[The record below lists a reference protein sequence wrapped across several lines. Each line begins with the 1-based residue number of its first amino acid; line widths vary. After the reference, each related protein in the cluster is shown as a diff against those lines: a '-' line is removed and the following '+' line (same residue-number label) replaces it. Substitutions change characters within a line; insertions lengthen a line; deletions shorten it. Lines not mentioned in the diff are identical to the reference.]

1 MLVFGFRRRLFIL
14 EEDVTLG
21 LVVNQ
26 QTLPEYKRCH
36 YTFAPSLKECQT
48 SADNLLIVMSLLL
61 GIFLRIFSHSSPV
74 TSVTLECPRTSP
86 NRPRTSKNHPRS
98 PQNAPNSP
106 RTPPT
111 VLKSP
116 QSSIG
121 NHPNNVTPITPEC
134 PRTPPNRPRTS
145 KNHPTPPPECPN

>member
-36 YTFAPSLKECQT
+36 YTFAPSLKECQP
-48 SADNLLIVMSLLL
+48 SAENLLILMSLLL
-61 GIFLRIFSHSSPV
+61 GTSESFHILPSSP
-74 TSVTLECPRTSP
+74 P
-86 NRPRTSKNHPRS
+86 S
-98 PQNAPNSP
+98 PQNVPEHPQIDPKRPKITPDHSQSAPNSP
-106 RTPPT
+106 QTRHT
-111 VLKSP
+111 VLDSP

-121 NHPNNVTPITPEC
+121 HHPNTPESTKTTPNS
-134 PRTPPNRPRTS
+134 PRMS
-145 KNHPTPPPECPN
+145 SSHPKSA